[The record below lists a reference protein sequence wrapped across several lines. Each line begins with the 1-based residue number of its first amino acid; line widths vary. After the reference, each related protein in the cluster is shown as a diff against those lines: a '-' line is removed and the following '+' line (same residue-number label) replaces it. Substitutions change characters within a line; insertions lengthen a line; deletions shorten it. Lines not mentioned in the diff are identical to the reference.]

1 MTTALDDPD
10 RWRSIDAALHGF
22 FHTKVADPQARADLV
37 QDVLLR
43 MHERRDQ
50 LRDEDRLEAW
60 AFRVARNALVDHY
73 RRRHPSEE
81 LAELAEPEPEP
92 TNRSGEI
99 LGAWLR
105 TRIEQLPESYREVL
119 ELTEVRGL
127 SQREAADTLGVPYS
141 TLKSRVQRSRLVAR
155 GAARLLC
162 RRARCAWARD
172 GVIARPPRWGTS
184 AGSDLRSGRATASPG
199 LRSVPRLRWP
209 RPPPSRARIG

>member
-43 MHERRDQ
+43 IHERRDQ

-60 AFRVARNALVDHY
+60 AFRVARNALFDHY

-81 LAELAEPEPEP
+81 LPELAETEPEP

-105 TRIEQLPESYREVL
+105 TRIEQLPESYREAI

-127 SQREAADTLGVPYS
+127 SQREAADALGVPYS
-141 TLKSRVQRSRLVAR
+141 TFKSRVQRGRDLLHAELLGCCSVELDVR
-155 GAARLLC
+155 GRVT
-162 RRARCAWARD
+162 D
-172 GVIARPPRWGTS
+172 FEPRSCKPCGCTTKTES
-184 AGSDLRSGRATASPG
+184 
-199 LRSVPRLRWP
+199 
-209 RPPPSRARIG
+209 